1 MRWLSARSLGL
12 MVRRVLVLLVSLAI
26 VLLAAAPLAIPGYG
40 QIAINAGLICVF
52 HWAVFRPDVFPAA
65 SAFLLGT
72 CHDAIVGAPL
82 GLNAMILLVAYGLAE
97 SQEAFLRART
107 YIGQWLC
114 FAVVAAIA
122 VLIMWAAMMVIRWT
136 LIDPLPAVF
145 HLIVTVGAYPPI
157 SWLLSQLQARLLL
170 SHA

>member
-1 MRWLSARSLGL
+1 ML
-12 MVRRVLVLLVSLAI
+12 RRVLVLLVSLVI

-52 HWAVFRPDVFPAA
+52 HWAVFRADAFPAA
-65 SAFLLGT
+65 SAFLLGM

-82 GLNAMILLVAYGLAE
+82 GLNAMILLVVYGLTE

-114 FAVVAAIA
+114 FAVVAAVA
-122 VLIMWAAMMVIRWT
+122 ASIMWVAMMAIRWT

-145 HLIVTVGAYPPI
+145 HLVVTVGAYPPV
-157 SWLLSQLQARLLL
+157 SWFLSQLQARLVP